1 MTAILSLVEEPDRPG
16 LVEVGLDGMTVDQLH
31 AVAVGGAELAFTPE
45 VIDLL
50 ERGRDVVQRVLD
62 SGRLIYGL
70 NTHLGHGRNTPVPYE
85 QLLEWQVLM
94 VDAHAGGV
102 GPALPDADVRAQM
115 IVRLAGAAQGGSG
128 LHPHTFGVLLEMVN
142 QGVTPVVPTVGSVGA
157 SDLSH
162 CAAIAQVAIGHGW
175 ADYEGERMPG
185 AEALR
190 RAGIEPAVLRPKEG
204 LAMVSANVTSIGVGA
219 LVVHEA
225 TELAML
231 AEEVM
236 ALTLEV
242 LQCNLSPF
250 EAVAVKAKPF
260 PGQIA
265 TAANIR
271 TLLADSYLYHP
282 DTKLSVQDPLSLRT
296 FPQVHGAF
304 RDQIEA
310 ARNAVTIELNSMDDN
325 PLVAMDEDRM
335 LSTGNF
341 HPLGLAVQ
349 FEALRVA
356 IGHVGLICDRRV
368 HKVSHH
374 SMDLSAAKR
383 ARGETVDPFG
393 PGLLGY
399 SGAAILAEILH
410 LANPVTMN
418 CPPLDLGVEDHA
430 TLAPLTVDMTRRSL
444 GLLRQL
450 ICIELLSAVK
460 ASQVIE
466 PVALSSHSRGLIEW
480 AVDTVTDAGAGVSGA
495 EMLRALVE
503 GVTLRPPS

>member
-1 MTAILSLVEEPDRPG
+1 VTAILSLVEDPNGPA
-16 LVEVGLDGMTVDQLH
+16 LVEIGTDGMTVDQVH
-31 AVAVGGAELAFTPE
+31 AVAVDGAELAFTPAVGE
-45 VIDLL
+45 VLA
-50 ERGRDVVQRVLD
+50 RGRDIVQRVLD
-62 SGRLIYGL
+62 SGRMVYGL
-70 NTHLGHGRNTPVPYE
+70 NTQLGHGRNTPVPYE

-102 GPALPDADVRAQM
+102 GPALPAADVRAQM
-115 IVRLAGAAQGGSG
+115 VARLAGAAQGGSG
-128 LHPHTFGVLLEMVN
+128 LHPHTFDVLLQMVN
-142 QGVTPVVPTVGSVGA
+142 RGVTPVVPAIGSVGA

-162 CAAIAQVAIGHGW
+162 CAAIAQVAIGRGW
-175 ADYEGERMPG
+175 ADYDGQRLPG
-185 AEALR
+185 ATALH
-190 RAGIEPAVLRPKEG
+190 RAGIEPAELRPKEG

-225 TELAML
+225 AELAAL

-250 EAVAVKAKPF
+250 ESVAVRAKPLA
-260 PGQIA
+260 GQIA
-265 TAANIR
+265 VAANIR
-271 TLLADSYLYHP
+271 ALLADSYLHDP
-282 DTKLSVQDPLSLRT
+282 ATKLSVQDPLSLRT

-310 ARNAVTIELNSMDDN
+310 ARHAVTVELNAMDDN

-349 FEALRVA
+349 FEALRVT

-374 SMDLSAAKR
+374 FMDLARAKR
-383 ARGETVDPFG
+383 ARGEPIEPFG

-399 SGAAILAEILH
+399 SGAAILAEIIH

-418 CPPLDLGVEDHA
+418 CPPLDLDVEDHA
-430 TLAPLTVDMTRRSL
+430 TLAPLTVDMTRRAL

-450 ICIELLSAVK
+450 VCIELLSAVK

-466 PVALSSHSRGLIEW
+466 PVALSSHSRRLIEW
-480 AVDTVTDAGAGVSGA
+480 ATYTVTSAGTGASGA
-495 EMLRALVE
+495 EMLHALVE
-503 GVTLRPPS
+503 ATPSRPAI